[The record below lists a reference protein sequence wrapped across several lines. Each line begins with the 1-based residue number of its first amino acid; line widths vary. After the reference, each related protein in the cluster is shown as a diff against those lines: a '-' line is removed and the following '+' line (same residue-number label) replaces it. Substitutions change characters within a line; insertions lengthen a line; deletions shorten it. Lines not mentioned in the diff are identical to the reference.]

1 MTHSMKRTAAPRWL
15 LAGLLVTALPSAASA
30 HFVWVEP
37 APNAGAVRVCFG
49 EYPNVREGKELLEK
63 VQRVKL
69 FTLDG
74 KSRRELKAE
83 AGDDHY
89 LYPAQGGA
97 PVTVAA
103 LDYGILQR
111 GDTPAFLLRYESQLL
126 GAPGQAL
133 ALPEIARL
141 SGIETGLRLG
151 VGLKPAGPHA
161 LALQVKLDG
170 KPVAAEVSHLAPKE
184 SEMKKA
190 QTGTDGKF
198 ELPVAAP
205 GIYHLRIKAED
216 ARPATFEGK
225 EGKFTRTYLSLTFQV
240 AGNPAA
246 AVAQTAPGGADAA
259 AATPKPDAE
268 AVRLLHEA
276 HVARAN
282 YPADFP
288 GFTADAVFSA
298 NGKTAKGKITV
309 DREFNITYA
318 LGDKELENTLRP
330 SFGSLIMHR
339 RAGSE
344 GGAPEY
350 PATWR
355 DAQTHP
361 LGRAINLNDKHG
373 SFYRVRDRQI
383 MQVNRNMGKQRFTTN
398 VIENEETKHGF
409 LPRSWTVAYY
419 ENDTNAMTRVST
431 TRVTWAWKGELFL
444 PATLDTIVAHPE
456 GTDVTKLVLSNF
468 QLLK

>member
-1 MTHSMKRTAAPRWL
+1 MMNRTLKTLGTQRWL
-15 LAGLLVTALPSAASA
+15 LAGLLAAALPSAASA

-37 APNAGAVRVCFG
+37 APDAKGAVRVCFG
-49 EYPNVREGKELLEK
+49 EYPDLREGKELLEK

-69 FTLDG
+69 VALDG
-74 KSRRELKAE
+74 KTRRELKAE
-83 AGDDHY
+83 DRPDHF
-89 LYPAQGGA
+89 LYPGQGGA
-97 PVTVAA
+97 PVTVAS

-111 GDTPAFLLRYESQLL
+111 GETPPYLLRYESQLL
-126 GAPGQAL
+126 GTPGKAL
-133 ALPEIARL
+133 SVAEVARL
-141 SGIETGLRLG
+141 SALPTGLRVG
-151 VGLKPAGPHA
+151 VSVQPAGPKS
-161 LALQVKLDG
+161 LQLLVKLDG
-170 KPVAAEVSHLAPKE
+170 KPVAAEVSHLAPQE
-184 SEMKKA
+184 SEMQKLTA
-190 QTGTDGKF
+190 GTDGKVVI
-198 ELPVAAP
+198 PAAA
-205 GIYHLRIKAED
+205 GGWHHLRIKAED
-216 ARPATFEGK
+216 ARPASFEGK
-225 EGKFTRTYLSLTFQV
+225 EGKFTRTYLSLMFQTSG
-240 AGNPAA
+240 APAA
-246 AVAQTAPGGADAA
+246 TVATAASTTAA
-259 AATPKPDAE
+259 PKPDAE

-298 NGKTAKGKITV
+298 NGRTTRGKITV

-318 LGDKELENTLRP
+318 LGDKDLENTLRP
-330 SFGSLIMHR
+330 SFGSLMMHR

-355 DAQTHP
+355 DAETHP
-361 LGRAINLNDKHG
+361 LGRAINLNDKYG

-398 VIENEETKHGF
+398 VLENEETKYGF
-409 LPRSWTVAYY
+409 LPRAWTVAYY

-431 TRVTWAWKGELFL
+431 TRVTWTWKGELFL
-444 PATLDTIVAHPE
+444 PATLDTVVAHDE
-456 GTDVTKLVLSNF
+456 GTDVTKLVLSNH